1 MQFSATTIV
10 LAMAYLAGIGAGAA
24 IPQAS
29 SNQLVARDH
38 HEHCACQVAT
48 NGEVDNVTTSLVLA
62 NNSWRWHQE
71 QFPEQTSQGAH
82 YEGYYYYYYCRL
94 TSFLSRRG
102 FPGASPLRHPPY
114 EGYYLVANSGKING
128 DTFYNECRAVGAADS
143 TCF

>member
-82 YEGYYYYYYCRL
+82 YEGYY
-94 TSFLSRRG
+94 
-102 FPGASPLRHPPY
+102 
-114 EGYYLVANSGKING
+114 LVANSGKING